1 MRRRAGQRR
10 QILTAKDLAI
20 YAGLGIGSAA
30 VVIYALDR
38 FIKKLQFNRTQK
50 DSMNEGDPATY
61 AKQLKM
67 AFDNDMPFGFGTN
80 EEAIVKVFEA
90 LPSKKMYERVQQAYS
105 RLYTRSL
112 NADLEDELSS
122 DEYNNLIR
130 ILNAKK

>member
-1 MRRRAGQRR
+1 MKKPGARTVQ
-10 QILTAKDLAI
+10 TVKDVAV
-20 YAGLGIGSAA
+20 YGGLLVGSAA
-30 VVIYALDR
+30 VIVYTIDHL
-38 FIKKLQFNRTQK
+38 IKKLQFNRSQK
-50 DSMNEGDPATY
+50 HSLEEGDPATY

-80 EEAIVKVFEA
+80 EEAIIKVFEA
-90 LPSKKMYERVQQAYS
+90 LPSKKMFARVQQEYFH
-105 RLYTRSL
+105 LYTRSL